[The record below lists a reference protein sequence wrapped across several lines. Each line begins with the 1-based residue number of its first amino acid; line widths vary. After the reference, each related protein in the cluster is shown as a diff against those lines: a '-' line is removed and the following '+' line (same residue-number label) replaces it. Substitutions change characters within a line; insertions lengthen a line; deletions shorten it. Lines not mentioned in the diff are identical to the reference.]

1 MVARMPLLGTIG
13 WILDNQLQ
21 LVGDT
26 GGVHSGKKE
35 EVSIEASQC
44 IAASALAL
52 GARVV
57 VENRAEIKPNLL
69 EILEENSTEHDT
81 KDKQHFRGD
90 DKKDSAS

>member
-1 MVARMPLLGTIG
+1 M
-13 WILDNQLQ
+13 
-21 LVGDT
+21 
-26 GGVHSGKKE
+26 
-35 EVSIEASQC
+35 
-44 IAASALAL
+44 
-52 GARVV
+52 